1 MIDLHLSAFAPRW
14 RFLYVVRI
22 DAYIT
27 TILPR
32 PIPTTVSAIFMVA
45 HLSRKNKKMIN
56 SHVLLPDFKI
66 QGHSVMLP
74 STLDTEIIYL
84 PLV

>member
-1 MIDLHLSAFAPRW
+1 MAIKYLSYTYYKMLCRW
-14 RFLYVVRI
+14 QRI
-22 DAYIT
+22 WPIT

>member
-1 MIDLHLSAFAPRW
+1 MAIKYLSYTYYKMLCHW
-14 RFLYVVRI
+14 QRI
-22 DAYIT
+22 WSIT

-45 HLSRKNKKMIN
+45 YLSRKSKKMIN
-56 SHVLLPDFKI
+56 SHVILPDFKV

>member
-1 MIDLHLSAFAPRW
+1 MLTAP
-14 RFLYVVRI
+14 
-22 DAYIT
+22 
-27 TILPR
+27 
-32 PIPTTVSAIFMVA
+32 IFIVA